1 MLNNEIKHKSVHQ
14 ISMPTAEDI
23 NKVVGIPRVVTE
35 FDEKGRLVSKLVF
48 EETPIEKL
56 NDGLKV
62 DDFALEVLLQNGY
75 ELHRLDV
82 QTNSF
87 DNIDRVAETAQ
98 NLPLDKSVI
107 DSVQPYVK
115 EEN

>member
-1 MLNNEIKHKSVHQ
+1 MLNNEIEHKSVHK
-14 ISMPTAEDI
+14 IPMPTAEDI
-23 NKVVGIPRVVTE
+23 NMVVGIPRVVTE
-35 FDEKGRLVSKLVF
+35 LDDKGRLVSKLVF

-82 QTNSF
+82 QNNSF
-87 DNIDRVAETAQ
+87 ENIDRVSETA
-98 NLPLDKSVI
+98 NALPLDKNVI
-107 DSVQPYVK
+107 DSVKPYVK